1 MPIELKDVASY
12 LGIESDNMEDF
23 KTKFSEKYFTDDN
36 IAESKAFKD
45 EIGRVT
51 GKITGAVKQA
61 AKKLNIEI
69 DWTKENPTGKTV
81 ESYLDVVINKTGER
95 FSTMETE
102 FERKADQSKDE
113 RAAELE
119 KQLQSFKKK
128 YEDTETQLKA
138 VSSTLETERSD
149 FQKNL
154 KNEKINVRKS
164 ELFRGL
170 TFKDTIT
177 DVEKLG
183 FNSII
188 ESAYNFDIDETDTL
202 VITAKDGSPVWNKEK
217 ASEKMTPAKVL
228 EQEAVKQNLFKL
240 NNDGGKPAPRFNQA
254 QNPGNN
260 GSANQN
266 NNNGG
271 SNTPTKV
278 PISKNRFESSKTP
291 TS

>member
-12 LGIESDNMEDF
+12 LGIDSDNMEDF
-23 KTKFSEKYFTDDN
+23 KVKFSEKYFTDDN
-36 IAESKAFKD
+36 IAESTAFKE
-45 EIGRVT
+45 EIGRIT

-61 AKKLNIEI
+61 AKKLNVEI

-102 FERKADQSKDE
+102 FERKAAQSKDE

-119 KQLQSFKKK
+119 KKFEVYKKK
-128 YEDTETQLKA
+128 YEDTETQLKT
-138 VSSTLETERSD
+138 VSTTLETERSD

-177 DVEKLG
+177 DVEKVG

-202 VITAKDGSPVWNKEK
+202 IITDKDGSPVWNKEK

-240 NNDGGKPAPRFNQA
+240 NNDGGKTAPRFNPA
-254 QNPGNN
+254 QNADKNLR
-260 GSANQN
+260 SD
-266 NNNGG
+266 
-271 SNTPTKV
+271 TPTKA
-278 PISKNRFESSKTP
+278 PISKNRFESSKP
-291 TS
+291 PIN

>member
-1 MPIELKDVASY
+1 MPIEWGGGGAD

-149 FQKNL
+149 FQK
-154 KNEKINVRKS
+154 KIGR
-164 ELFRGL
+164 
-170 TFKDTIT
+170 
-177 DVEKLG
+177 
-183 FNSII
+183 
-188 ESAYNFDIDETDTL
+188 
-202 VITAKDGSPVWNKEK
+202 
-217 ASEKMTPAKVL
+217 ASCRERV
-228 EQEAVKQNLFKL
+228 
-240 NNDGGKPAPRFNQA
+240 
-254 QNPGNN
+254 
-260 GSANQN
+260 
-266 NNNGG
+266 
-271 SNTPTKV
+271 
-278 PISKNRFESSKTP
+278 
-291 TS
+291 

>member
-254 QNPGNN
+254 PNPGNN

-266 NNNGG
+266 NNNDG
-271 SNTPTKV
+271 SNTHNKV

>member
-12 LGIESDNMEDF
+12 LGIDSDNMEDF
-23 KTKFSEKYFTDDN
+23 KAKFSEKYFTDDN
-36 IAESKAFKD
+36 IAESTAFKE
-45 EIGRVT
+45 EIGRIT

-61 AKKLNIEI
+61 AKKLNVEI

-102 FERKADQSKDE
+102 FERKAAQSKDE

-119 KQLQSFKKK
+119 KKFEVYKKK

-138 VSSTLETERSD
+138 VSSTLEAERNE
-149 FQKNL
+149 FKTNL
-154 KNEKINVRKS
+154 KKEKINVRKS

-170 TFKDTIT
+170 TFKDAIT
-177 DVEKLG
+177 DVEKVG

-266 NNNGG
+266 NNNDG
-271 SNTPTKV
+271 SNTHNKV